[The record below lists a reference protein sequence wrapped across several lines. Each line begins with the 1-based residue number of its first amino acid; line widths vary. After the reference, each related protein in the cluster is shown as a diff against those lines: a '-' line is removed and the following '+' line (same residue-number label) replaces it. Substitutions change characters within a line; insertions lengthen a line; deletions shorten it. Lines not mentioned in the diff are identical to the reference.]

1 MFQFPKE
8 RVGSAAFGCSQV
20 VFLLRIRN
28 DDIMDTPPAPLDP
41 ERAGLSWNSSFLI
54 PPPPAHL
61 ISFSPSWTFLVEILF
76 GFLSISENRDECRNS
91 LQAKWRKAKFGNAGD
106 TCVITCIA
114 HPFWKR
120 IDVLGDT
127 WYHVSFRHTS
137 RNSQS
142 HVKFLLR

>member
-1 MFQFPKE
+1 MVEDAEMLSVFPSK
-8 RVGSAAFGCSQV
+8 GTWPFKLLALDASKTAPCKTKPHCSFHFFPF
-20 VFLLRIRN
+20 FLK
-28 DDIMDTPPAPLDP
+28 
-41 ERAGLSWNSSFLI
+41 
-54 PPPPAHL
+54 
-61 ISFSPSWTFLVEILF
+61 VEILF